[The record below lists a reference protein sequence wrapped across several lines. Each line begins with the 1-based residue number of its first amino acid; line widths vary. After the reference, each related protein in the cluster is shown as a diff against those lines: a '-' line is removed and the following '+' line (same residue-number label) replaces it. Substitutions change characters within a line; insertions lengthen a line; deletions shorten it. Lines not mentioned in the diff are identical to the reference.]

1 MDKENQRSSVTLTST
16 FDQITASPSIAA
28 LSKLSDEVLRRKGVD
43 DLVRIVRGVE
53 GDYTSLLSEHGNVVK
68 EANRRLQIQVLESRS
83 LKEDSHRLQNPYK
96 TSKMPQQTSHRKRRH
111 SGDSTALDSNVDESS
126 NDDDDRCLESGY
138 YWDRCEKKER
148 HTKYRNPDKLK
159 LTSLPKHFRSELFHR
174 AIISMA
180 ELCVRIENGHVSM
193 NRPAKD
199 DYFPKNMNRYNLRGK
214 DFKNVGSGWI
224 NHVQENV
231 QGNFQCVII
240 TAKHVVY
247 DSKEMEKVKVQLR
260 WKHKNVDLFPAPTP
274 FGVGGDEKSDRTLM
288 YCNID
293 DMKLAE
299 ELSEA
304 WRERNDLMR
313 KVNKEMKDENVVVV
327 CGFPHNCQQK
337 YISFG
342 EVIGDP
348 IKGENDEISYKHSS
362 LTCYGVSGG
371 ITWIVGKSQGK
382 TKIPQTAPHMK
393 GGWDTW
399 ALSGAINV
407 KKLQRQ

>member
-1 MDKENQRSSVTLTST
+1 MDKENQRSTVTST
-16 FDQITASPSIAA
+16 SMFEQITASPSIAA

-180 ELCVRIENGHVSM
+180 ELCVRIENGHISM
-193 NRPAKD
+193 KRPANG
-199 DYFPKNMNRYNLRGK
+199 YTPKNPNERGT
-214 DFKNVGSGWI
+214 DTPTVGSGWI
-224 NHVQENV
+224 SHVKKYSNSYS
-231 QGNFQCVII
+231 CCII
-240 TAKHVVY
+240 TAKHVVF
-247 DSKEMEKVKVQLR
+247 DVTEMKTVKIQLHWKQRKVE
-260 WKHKNVDLFPAPTP
+260 FTPTYIR
-274 FGVGGDEKSDRTLM
+274 GGNIEHDRNFM
-288 YCNID
+288 YLYIRD
-293 DMKLAE
+293 IKLAE
-299 ELSEA
+299 ELVEA
-304 WRERNDLMR
+304 WRERNRLMR
-313 KVNKEMKDENVVVV
+313 KVNKEMKDENIVVV
-327 CGFPHNCQQK
+327 CGFPHKSQQK

-342 EVIGDP
+342 EVIDIGDP
-348 IKGENDEISYKHSS
+348 IKGENDAISYKHSS
-362 LTCYGVSGG
+362 LTCGSVSGG
-371 ITWIVGKSQGK
+371 ITWIVGKSQGE
-382 TKIPQTAPHMK
+382 TDIPQTAPHMK
-393 GGWDTW
+393 GGDTW

-407 KKLQRQ
+407 EKLRRQ